1 MQGYSPAHSYRSGLN
16 GRRLRRKTM
25 LKTSRK
31 TSFRILVL
39 ACGLLLA
46 GCSSLTAPPSSKPV
60 RYACDEGRQFSIAF
74 LPDAGGANIEINRMR
89 FHLRREAAAEMRY
102 ACDVLTFTG
111 SGDTAEV
118 AIQDAPAYR
127 NCRAER

>member
-1 MQGYSPAHSYRSGLN
+1 
-16 GRRLRRKTM
+16 M
-25 LKTSRK
+25 LTTARNA
-31 TSFRILVL
+31 SFRILVL
-39 ACGLLLA
+39 ACGLLFA
-46 GCSSLTAPPSSKPV
+46 GCSSLQAPSPKPV
-60 RYACDEGRQFSIAF
+60 HYVCDEGRQFSIAF
-74 LPDAGGANIEINRMR
+74 MPDASGANIEINRMR

-111 SGDTAEV
+111 TGETAEV

>member
-1 MQGYSPAHSYRSGLN
+1 MLN
-16 GRRLRRKTM
+16 TPRIRLRHP
-25 LKTSRK
+25 
-31 TSFRILVL
+31 L
-39 ACGLLLA
+39 ALTIALSLG
-46 GCSSLTAPPSSKPV
+46 GCASLFEAPPPKPV
-60 RYACDEGRQFSIAF
+60 RYVCDEGRQFSIAF

-127 NCRAER
+127 NCRAAR

>member
-1 MQGYSPAHSYRSGLN
+1 
-16 GRRLRRKTM
+16 M
-25 LKTSRK
+25 LTTARNA
-31 TSFRILVL
+31 SFRILVL
-39 ACGLLLA
+39 ACGLLFA
-46 GCSSLTAPPSSKPV
+46 GCSSLQAPSPKPV
-60 RYACDEGRQFSIAF
+60 HYVCDEGRQFSIAF
-74 LPDAGGANIEINRMR
+74 MPDASGANIEINRMR

-127 NCRAER
+127 NCRAAR

>member
-1 MQGYSPAHSYRSGLN
+1 
-16 GRRLRRKTM
+16 M
-25 LKTSRK
+25 LKTLRK
-31 TSFRILVL
+31 ASFRILVL
-39 ACGLLLA
+39 ACGLLIA
-46 GCSSLTAPPSSKPV
+46 GCSSLTAPPSSQPV
-60 RYACDEGRQFSIAF
+60 RYVCDEGRQFSIAF

-89 FHLRREAAAEMRY
+89 FHLRRETAPTGARY
-102 ACDVLTFTG
+102 ACDVLAFTG